1 MDISL
6 ENNLMPIEKEELEQ
20 MLATFKAD
28 ITTSFTS
35 QTQEILTQVDKK
47 NGGTAAAL
55 TKEFQKT
62 AESLRNQ
69 MLNGVN
75 TEPTFTSEV
84 NTVTNDVNTASPTEK
99 LSLKALQSQIETL
112 RQEREQQALKIE
124 QSERNNQLNTLF
136 SSKKSQFPDKAT
148 KAFLMENEANL
159 KQEDGIWYLEEGD
172 SALPLSNA
180 VDAFLS
186 TDFGQTFQPASKG
199 RGLNMKQAVGE
210 QNAGTS
216 SEVSLNDALLTHDSY

>member
-1 MDISL
+1 VDISL

-69 MLNGVN
+69 MLNGIN
-75 TEPTFTSEV
+75 TDTTLTPEV
-84 NTVTNDVNTASPTEK
+84 NTATNDVNTASPTEK

-112 RQEREQQALKIE
+112 RQEREQQALKLE

-159 KQEDGIWYLEEGD
+159 KQEDGNWYLVEGD
-172 SALPLSNA
+172 SALPLSSA
-180 VDAFLS
+180 VDSFLN

-199 RGLNMKQAVGE
+199 RGLNMKPAVGE
-210 QNAGTS
+210 QSAGTS
-216 SEVSLNDALLTHDSY
+216 SEVSLNDALLTPDSY